1 MLKLCTHERQVFF
14 CLQRDFYQDEIFVFL
29 FAKKWSR
36 KKRSLWKWGWSLEIL
51 YKLFFVCT
59 FFAAAVVCWEVY
71 LQANFLKFIVCTLS
85 ISNSSEKMFTSAS
98 FFSLLQLACSRSEII
113 KISNKSKFYSTPRSK
128 MFKSYLS
135 QLFFVVKIK

>member
-1 MLKLCTHERQVFF
+1 MHTRKTSFF
-14 CLQRDFYQDEIFVFL
+14 CLQRDFYQDEIFL
-29 FAKKWSR
+29 FFIRKKWSR

-59 FFAAAVVCWEVY
+59 FFCCCCR
-71 LQANFLKFIVCTLS
+71 LLRSLLTSKFFKIYYMHFGYIEQLRK
-85 ISNSSEKMFTSAS
+85 KMFTSAS

-128 MFKSYLS
+128 MFKSFLS